1 MESPPLPP
9 LQLSHSASSSCLR
22 ARSRASKAAAGVRE
36 ELGRG
41 GLVRFLVGACRL
53 PSLPLT
59 KGQPGPIAEG
69 RQPPLWD
76 HRLAGTP
83 GAVGDPHFL
92 GARGFLT
99 ERGGLVCG
107 GLGWLGGGVRVRV
120 YCLVL
125 GSRGG
130 LGSNRMSG
138 LLNTRCFFRKARRR
152 AGRQSAGPR
161 SLGQGGCENYTSQH
175 AALLAQGRGWG
186 GLRSSSGKPFSCS
199 CSSCAQ
205 LRAAGRASSRRR
217 WRRTESSQGCGRRC
231 PPQRLPSGL
240 PCVAWSRARRT
251 SALCTLSTQRALAC
265 LPVRVYTLRGTR
277 LLTSSHSPRLR
288 RDL

>member
-22 ARSRASKAAAGVRE
+22 ARSRASKAAAGGRE

-99 ERGGLVCG
+99 EVGGLVCG
-107 GLGWLGGGVRVRV
+107 GRGWLGGGVRVRV
-120 YCLVL
+120 YCMVL
-125 GSRGG
+125 GFRGG

-138 LLNTRCFFRKARRR
+138 LLNTRCFFRKA
-152 AGRQSAGPR
+152 GRQAD
-161 SLGQGGCENYTSQH
+161 
-175 AALLAQGRGWG
+175 
-186 GLRSSSGKPFSCS
+186 
-199 CSSCAQ
+199 
-205 LRAAGRASSRRR
+205 
-217 WRRTESSQGCGRRC
+217 
-231 PPQRLPSGL
+231 
-240 PCVAWSRARRT
+240 RARAPEAWAGEAVRT
-251 SALCTLSTQRALAC
+251 TPPSTQRC
-265 LPVRVYTLRGTR
+265 WPGGGRGEA
-277 LLTSSHSPRLR
+277 
-288 RDL
+288 

>member
-22 ARSRASKAAAGVRE
+22 ARSRASKAAAGGRE

-41 GLVRFLVGACRL
+41 GLVHFLVGACRL

-69 RQPPLWD
+69 WQPPLWD

-99 ERGGLVCG
+99 EVGGLVCG
-107 GLGWLGGGVRVRV
+107 GRGWLGGGVRVRV
-120 YCLVL
+120 YCMVL
-125 GSRGG
+125 GFRGG

-138 LLNTRCFFRKARRR
+138 LLNTRCFFRKA
-152 AGRQSAGPR
+152 GRQ
-161 SLGQGGCENYTSQH
+161 
-175 AALLAQGRGWG
+175 
-186 GLRSSSGKPFSCS
+186 
-199 CSSCAQ
+199 
-205 LRAAGRASSRRR
+205 AGRARAPEA
-217 WRRTESSQGCGRRC
+217 WAGEAVRTT
-231 PPQRLPSGL
+231 PP
-240 PCVAWSRARRT
+240 
-251 SALCTLSTQRALAC
+251 STQRC
-265 LPVRVYTLRGTR
+265 WPGGGRGEA
-277 LLTSSHSPRLR
+277 
-288 RDL
+288 

>member
-1 MESPPLPP
+1 M
-9 LQLSHSASSSCLR
+9 
-22 ARSRASKAAAGVRE
+22 
-36 ELGRG
+36 
-41 GLVRFLVGACRL
+41 
-53 PSLPLT
+53 
-59 KGQPGPIAEG
+59 
-69 RQPPLWD
+69 
-76 HRLAGTP
+76 
-83 GAVGDPHFL
+83 
-92 GARGFLT
+92 
-99 ERGGLVCG
+99 
-107 GLGWLGGGVRVRV
+107 RVRV

-138 LLNTRCFFRKARRR
+138 LLNTRCFFRKAGRR

-205 LRAAGRASSRRR
+205 LRATGRASSRRR

-265 LPVRVYTLRGTR
+265 LPVRVYTLRGMR
-277 LLTSSHSPRLR
+277 LLTSSHSPPLR
-288 RDL
+288 RDLQAPSTLGRKDSQPKVQTLLPSPPLPTPMVERALHWKWKLGTPCTPGPSLPAPGRALDTLLRTPLFHGPDRRRLSWPL